1 MWTSVLSQARFQVLL
16 FVVVDTVEGSRPD
29 IEVSVCGPYAVTKGC
44 SLESHFD
51 YFFLS
56 IGMPQIQF
64 LFSNGL

>member
-1 MWTSVLSQARFQVLL
+1 MWTSVLSQAMFQVLL
-16 FVVVDTVEGSRPD
+16 FLVVDIVEGSHPD
-29 IEVSVCGPYAVTKGC
+29 IEVSICGPNAITKGR

-64 LFSNGL
+64 LFNNGL